1 MNYSKEEI
9 IKGIDKY
16 CKSYNDFDFGNPD
29 FLKRCL
35 TCKLYSL
42 CIAHNKRSDMEDYEF
57 QYAEYILTKYGFL
70 QQKPKL
76 VEVPKE
82 YLDYLA
88 TYCVGIPDSKCKK
101 NECAFFELCDK
112 YSNEKIAMMEEDDVK
127 KFEDLI
133 KNDKSQMEDD
143 KAVQHLI
150 DLFGTDT
157 VRKTFI
163 CLAYIFRAKEKDYLA
178 NVYEDQ
184 YYKLDS
190 DRKETNNE

>member
-76 VEVPKE
+76 VELPKE

-88 TYCVGIPDSKCKK
+88 TYCAGISDSKCQK
-101 NECAFFELCDK
+101 NGCAFFELCDK
-112 YSNEKIAMMEEDDVK
+112 YSNEKFTMMEENDLK
-127 KFEDLI
+127 KLGELI
-133 KNDKSQMEDD
+133 KEDKSQMEND
-143 KAVQHLI
+143 KALNHLI
-150 DLFGTDT
+150 DLFGLDT
-157 VRKTFI
+157 VKKTFV
-163 CLAYIFRAKEKDYLA
+163 CLAYMLRAREENFLA
-178 NVYEDQ
+178 DVCESQ
-184 YYKLDS
+184 FYKLDS
-190 DRKETNNE
+190 NRKE